1 MAWFPRDAWPRA
13 TELWPDLL
21 DDRPADPDA
30 YSHATEAPVKAIRD
44 SFAIRV
50 PLAIAP
56 IRLGYDP
63 VTGDARASFAS
74 QLARSGDAL
83 PWPPGR
89 NDPCWCG
96 SGRKYKRCCGPVPPA
111 DLADGATARD

>member
-56 IRLGYDP
+56 IRLDAYLAYCEAHGYDP
-63 VTGDARASFAS
+63 VTGGPSLLRLAARAQRGCAA
-74 QLARSGDAL
+74 LAAWAQRPVLVWLGAEVQALLRS
-83 PWPPGR
+83 R
-89 NDPCWCG
+89 
-96 SGRKYKRCCGPVPPA
+96 
-111 DLADGATARD
+111 ATC